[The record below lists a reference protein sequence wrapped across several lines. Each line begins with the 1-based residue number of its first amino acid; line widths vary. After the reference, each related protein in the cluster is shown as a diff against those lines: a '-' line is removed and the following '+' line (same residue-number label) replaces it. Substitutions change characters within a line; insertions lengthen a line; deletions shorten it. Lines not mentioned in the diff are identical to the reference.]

1 MKSKRSKKRVTVELE
16 FLGDGTIAQIGE
28 MAFSGG
34 VPAPRLGRSARFAVL
49 RERLG
54 RDGLWCPRDCEHTVA
69 GGFQISV
76 TATSRG
82 FRELG
87 RYLLALAEIDSSRD
101 ADYHE
106 HVEAL
111 SEDRRTRFHFVLRK
125 RR

>member
-1 MKSKRSKKRVTVELE
+1 MKSKRSKKRVTVEVE
-16 FLGDGTIAQIGE
+16 FVGDGTVTQIGE
-28 MAFSGG
+28 LAFSGG
-34 VPAPRLGRSARFAVL
+34 VPPPRLGRFVGFAVFK
-49 RERLG
+49 ERLG
-54 RDGLWCPRDCEHTVA
+54 RDGLWNPRHGEPTVA

-101 ADYHE
+101 EDYHE
-106 HVEAL
+106 HVEAQ
-111 SEDRRTRFHFVLRK
+111 SADGRTRFHFILRK

>member
-1 MKSKRSKKRVTVELE
+1 MKSKRSKKRVSVELE
-16 FLGDGTIAQIGE
+16 FLGDGTVAQIGQ

-34 VPAPRLGRSARFAVL
+34 VPAPRLGRSARFTVF

-54 RDGLWCPRDCEHTVA
+54 RDGLWCPRDGEPTVA

-76 TATSRG
+76 TATSHG

-101 ADYHE
+101 EDYHE
-106 HVEAL
+106 HVETL
-111 SEDRRTRFHFVLRK
+111 SVDGRTRFHFIFRK

>member
-1 MKSKRSKKRVTVELE
+1 MKSKRSKKRVAIELA
-16 FLGDGTIAQIGE
+16 FLGDGTVAQIGQ

-34 VPAPRLGRSARFAVL
+34 VPAPRLGRSARFAMF

-54 RDGLWCPRDCEHTVA
+54 RDGLWTPRDGEPTVK

-87 RYLLALAEIDSSRD
+87 RYFLALAEIDS
-101 ADYHE
+101 Y
-106 HVEAL
+106 
-111 SEDRRTRFHFVLRK
+111 
-125 RR
+125 

>member
-1 MKSKRSKKRVTVELE
+1 MKSKRSKKRVTVEIE
-16 FLGDGTIAQIGE
+16 FLGDGSIEQIGE

-34 VPAPRLGRSARFAVL
+34 VPAPRLGRSARFAVFK
-49 RERLG
+49 ERLG
-54 RDGLWCPRDCEHTVA
+54 REGLWNPRDGEPTVA

-101 ADYHE
+101 EDYHE
-106 HVEAL
+106 HVQAL
-111 SEDRRTRFHFVLRK
+111 SGDGRTRFHFILRK

>member
-1 MKSKRSKKRVTVELE
+1 MKSKRSKKRVSIELE
-16 FLGDGTIAQIGE
+16 FRGDGTVAKIGE
-28 MAFSGG
+28 LAFSGG
-34 VPAPRLGRSARFAVL
+34 VPAPRLRRSARFAVV

-54 RDGLWCPRDCEHTVA
+54 RDGLWNPRDGEPTVD

-87 RYLLALAEIDSSRD
+87 RYLLALSEIDSSRD
-101 ADYHE
+101 EDYHE
-106 HVEAL
+106 HVETL
-111 SEDRRTRFHFVLRK
+111 SADGRTRFHFILRK

>member
-1 MKSKRSKKRVTVELE
+1 MKSKLSKKRVTVEIE
-16 FLGDGTIAQIGE
+16 FLGDGSVARIGE

-34 VPAPRLGRSARFAVL
+34 VPAPRLGRSARFAVFK
-49 RERLG
+49 ERLG
-54 RDGLWCPRDCEHTVA
+54 RDRLWNPRDGEPTVA

-101 ADYHE
+101 EDYHE
-106 HVEAL
+106 HVEAQ
-111 SEDRRTRFHFVLRK
+111 SADARTRLHFILRK

>member
-16 FLGDGTIAQIGE
+16 FIGDGTVAQIGQ

-34 VPAPRLGRSARFAVL
+34 VPAPRLGRSARFAVF

-54 RDGLWCPRDCEHTVA
+54 RDGLWNPRDGEPTVE

-101 ADYHE
+101 EDYHE
-106 HVEAL
+106 HVETL
-111 SEDRRTRFHFVLRK
+111 SVDGRTRLHFILRK
-125 RR
+125 RP

>member
-16 FLGDGTIAQIGE
+16 FLGDGTVAQIGE

-34 VPAPRLGRSARFAVL
+34 VSPPQLRRSTRFVVM

-54 RDGLWCPRDCEHTVA
+54 RDGISNPRDGEPTVA
-69 GGFQISV
+69 GAFQISV

-101 ADYHE
+101 DGYHE
-106 HVEAL
+106 HLQAVSA
-111 SEDRRTRFHFVLRK
+111 DGRTRLHFILRK
-125 RR
+125 KR